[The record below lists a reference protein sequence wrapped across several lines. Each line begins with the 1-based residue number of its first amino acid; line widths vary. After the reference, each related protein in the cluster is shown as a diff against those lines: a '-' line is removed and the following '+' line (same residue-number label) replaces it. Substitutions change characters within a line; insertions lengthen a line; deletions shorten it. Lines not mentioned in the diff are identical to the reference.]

1 MRWNNFSIWR
11 GRLPHWRADDVNYLV
26 TFRHRR
32 DLDESERQL
41 LLRALLKPE
50 GKKWNL
56 VIVCVL
62 PGETNLIFSVNEA
75 PSGEP
80 YELAEIVERAK
91 TKTGKAIVKK
101 SGERWPPFYN
111 ESFDRIVRDDDELEQ
126 RWQEILDSPVNHEL
140 AEDPEE
146 YEFLWV
152 AGAPA

>member
-1 MRWNNFSIWR
+1 
-11 GRLPHWRADDVNYLV
+11 VNYLV

>member
-1 MRWNNFSIWR
+1 M
-11 GRLPHWRADDVNYLV
+11 NYFV